1 MNRVSQFSN
10 FIRGQLAPIGAAEIE
25 TLLNSLPQAAVIIN
39 NINNRIFL
47 ANSKATELTA
57 YTRSEL
63 TEVDYRNLF
72 QVIKAEAPEVSE
84 AITQSEIVESVRY
97 PSPVELIKR
106 GGTKSIVQV
115 TFNPLGDN
123 NKYSLITFE
132 LDEQFRLH
140 LEEEERYRT
149 LWDHL
154 NQLSKALLS
163 SNLDQSLVAFLQTG
177 LELTGASFLCIYQA
191 NSQSP
196 SLKRIA
202 LAGTDHAFPEEISG
216 QDFSYL
222 QSPMV
227 WVRGRRAII
236 SLHRLAH
243 SSNISY
249 FASAP
254 IGESNAFIG
263 LLVCMGEKSIPSA
276 NLLPQMTFL
285 ASQINTLIQG
295 HALNTQLRLDIQE
308 YMTKVLTNS
317 AIYNSMED
325 GVIILSPE
333 LIIDS
338 LNPSAELFLGY
349 ATEEVSGQKIENVL
363 IGGEDLKASFQVVV
377 NEQRIGSIGSLK
389 LFRRNGESFQANLR
403 IIPITSENVLSRII
417 ILFHDLSEQEEYRLK
432 NQQLEQRALL
442 GEVTASFAHEVK
454 NPINNIFTG
463 LQLLAINLPADDPNQ
478 QNIARL
484 EDDCERL
491 TSLVKSSLTF
501 VRPMEYKLESI
512 SIGQLISNLL
522 ERWRSRLV
530 KLNVKYQVQ
539 ADKTVPN
546 IEGDFRALEQVF
558 TNLINNAI
566 EAMETSGGLLSV
578 KIRQVGGTSEQSHVE
593 VSISDTG
600 PGIPAELREK
610 IFEPFFTTKQHGTGL
625 GLAIVKRI
633 VTAHK
638 GSISVNSILG
648 GTNFIVQFPCSTS

>member
-1 MNRVSQFSN
+1 MNKVSQFSN
-10 FIRGQLAPIGAAEIE
+10 FIKNQFAQLGTAEIE
-25 TLLNSLPQAAVIIN
+25 TLLNNLAQAAVIVN
-39 NINNRIFL
+39 NLNNRIYL
-47 ANSKATELTA
+47 VNSRATELTA

-63 TEVDYRNLF
+63 TELDYRGLF
-72 QVIKAEAPEVSE
+72 QVIKDEAPTENEQV
-84 AITQSEIVESVRY
+84 EIAKY

-106 GGTKSIVQV
+106 GGSKSVIQV
-115 TFNPLGDN
+115 TFSPLGES
-123 NKYSLITFE
+123 NKYSLVTFE
-132 LDEQFRLH
+132 LDEQFRLQR
-140 LEEEERYRT
+140 EEEERYHS
-149 LWDHL
+149 LWDQL

-163 SNLDQSLVAFLQTG
+163 PDLEKALSSFLQTG
-177 LELTGASFLCIYQA
+177 IDLTGSSLLSIYQLS
-191 NSQSP
+191 SQSP
-196 SLKRIA
+196 SLHRIA
-202 LAGTDHAFPEEISG
+202 LAGTDHAFPEEITG

-222 QSPMV
+222 QSPV
-227 WVRGRRAII
+227 LWVKGKRAII

-254 IGESNAFIG
+254 IGETNAFIG
-263 LLVCMGEKSIPSA
+263 LLVALGENSIPST
-276 NLLPQMTFL
+276 NLLPQLTFL
-285 ASQINTLIQG
+285 SSQINTIIQS
-295 HALNTQLRLDIQE
+295 HTLNTQLRQDIQE
-308 YMTKVLTNS
+308 YMTKILTNN
-317 AIYNSMED
+317 AIFNTMED
-325 GVIILSPE
+325 GVIILSPD
-333 LIIDS
+333 LTINS
-338 LNPSAELFLGY
+338 LNPSAELYLGY

-363 IGGEDLKASFQVVV
+363 IGSEDLKASFQVVM

-389 LFRRNGESFQANLR
+389 LFRRNGEAFQANLR
-403 IIPITSENVLSRII
+403 IIPIVNETTLNSII
-417 ILFHDLSEQEEYRLK
+417 ILFHDLSKQEEYRLK

-463 LQLLAINLPADDPNQ
+463 LQLLAINLPQDDPNQ
-478 QNIARL
+478 KNISRI
-484 EDDCERL
+484 EEDCERL

-512 SIGQLISNLL
+512 PLDQLISNLL

-530 KLNVKYQVQ
+530 KLNIKYQVQ
-539 ADKTVPN
+539 ADKSVPN

-566 EAMETSGGLLSV
+566 EAMESAGGMLSI
-578 KIRQVGGTSEQSHVE
+578 KIRNATEGEEQAHVE

-638 GSISVNSILG
+638 GSIYVNSILG
-648 GTNFIVQFPCSTS
+648 GTNFVVQFPCASS

>member
-1 MNRVSQFSN
+1 MNRVSQFSS
-10 FIRGQLAPIGAAEIE
+10 FIKNQFAPLGTAELE

-39 NINNRIFL
+39 NGTNRIYL

-63 TEVDYRNLF
+63 SEVDYRSLF
-72 QVIKAEAPEVSE
+72 QVIKAEPTDEDE
-84 AITQSEIVESVRY
+84 LVEPGKY

-115 TFNPLGDN
+115 IFSPLGEA
-123 NKYSLITFE
+123 NKFSLISFE
-132 LDEQFRLH
+132 LDEQYRLH
-140 LEEEERYRT
+140 REEEERYHA

-163 SNLDQSLVAFLQTG
+163 TDLDASLSTLLKTS
-177 LELTGASFLCIYQA
+177 LELTGACSLSIYQA
-191 NSQSP
+191 NSQNP

-202 LAGTDHAFPEEISG
+202 LAGIDPAFPDEISG

-222 QSPMV
+222 QSPMT
-227 WVRGRRAII
+227 WVRGKRAII
-236 SLHRLAH
+236 NLHRLAH
-243 SSNISY
+243 ASNISY

-254 IGESNAFIG
+254 IGETNAFIG
-263 LLVCMGEKSIPSA
+263 LLIALGENSIPSP
-276 NLLPQMTFL
+276 NLIPQLTFL
-285 ASQINTLIQG
+285 ASQVNTVIQG
-295 HALNTQLRLDIQE
+295 HALNSQLRSDIQD
-308 YMTKVLTNS
+308 YMTQVLTNA
-317 AIYNSMED
+317 AIFNSMED
-325 GVIILSPE
+325 GVIILTPE
-333 LIIDS
+333 LTVSS
-338 LNPSAELFLGY
+338 LNPSAEICLGY
-349 ATEEVSGQKIENVL
+349 ATEEVAGQRIENVL
-363 IGGEDLKASFQVVV
+363 IGGEDLKAAFQVVQ
-377 NEQRIGSIGSLK
+377 NEQRIGSISSLK
-389 LFRRNGESFQANLR
+389 LFRRNGENFQANLR
-403 IIPITSENVLSRII
+403 IIPIINESLVNSII

-463 LQLLAINLPADDPNQ
+463 LQLLAINLPQDDPNQ

-484 EDDCERL
+484 EEDCERL

-501 VRPMEYKLESI
+501 VRPMEYKLEPI
-512 SIGQLISNLL
+512 ALGLLISNLL

-530 KLNVKYQVQ
+530 KLNIKYQVQ
-539 ADKTVPN
+539 AEKPVPT
-546 IEGDFRALEQVF
+546 IEGDYRALEQVF
-558 TNLINNAI
+558 TNLVNNAI
-566 EAMETSGGLLSV
+566 EAMDTNGGLLSV
-578 KIRQVGGTSEQSHVE
+578 KIRQTSEDDKQAHVE

-610 IFEPFFTTKQHGTGL
+610 IFEPFFTTKQGGTGL

-638 GSISVNSILG
+638 GSIYVNSILG
-648 GTNFIVQFPCSTS
+648 GTNFVVQFPCTASL

>member
-1 MNRVSQFSN
+1 MNRVSQFSS
-10 FIRGQLAPIGAAEIE
+10 FVKRQFALLGTAEIE
-25 TLLNSLPQAAVIIN
+25 TLLNSLPQAAVIVN
-39 NINNRIFL
+39 NINSRIYL
-47 ANSKATELTA
+47 ANTKATELTA

-63 TEVDYRNLF
+63 AEVDYRSLF
-72 QVIKAEAPEVSE
+72 QLIKAEAPQENE
-84 AITQSEIVESVRY
+84 QIEEGKN

-106 GGTKSIVQV
+106 GGSKSAVQV
-115 TFNPLGDN
+115 TFNPLGEN

-140 LEEEERYRT
+140 REEEERYHS

-154 NQLSKALLS
+154 NQLSRALLS
-163 SNLDQSLVAFLQTG
+163 PDLEKSLALILQAGLD
-177 LELTGASFLCIYQA
+177 LTGSSLLCIYQVG
-191 NSQSP
+191 SQNP
-196 SLKRIA
+196 SLQRIA
-202 LAGTDHAFPEEISG
+202 MAGTDHTFPEEITG
-216 QDFSYL
+216 QDFSHL
-222 QSPMV
+222 QAPV
-227 WVRGRRAII
+227 LWVKGKRAII

-243 SSNISY
+243 TSNISY

-254 IGESNAFIG
+254 IGETNAFIG
-263 LLVCMGEKSIPSA
+263 LLIALGENSAPSP
-276 NLLPQMTFL
+276 NLLPQLTFL
-285 ASQINTLIQG
+285 STHINTIIQG
-295 HALNTQLRLDIQE
+295 HALNTQLQQDIQE

-325 GVIILSPE
+325 GVIILSPD
-333 LIIDS
+333 LTIQS
-338 LNPSAELFLGY
+338 LNPSAELYLGY
-349 ATEEVSGQKIENVL
+349 ASVEVSEQKIENVL
-363 IGGEDLKASFQVVV
+363 IGSEDLKAAFQVVQ
-377 NEQRIGSIGSLK
+377 NEQRIGSIGNLK
-389 LFRRNGESFQANLR
+389 LFRRNGESFLANLR
-403 IIPITSENVLSRII
+403 VIPIINDANLNSII

-463 LQLLAINLPADDPNQ
+463 LQLLAINLPKDDPNQ
-478 QNIARL
+478 KNIARI
-484 EDDCERL
+484 EEDCERL

-501 VRPMEYKLESI
+501 VRPMEYKLEPI
-512 SIGQLISNLL
+512 TLGQLISNLL

-539 ADKTVPN
+539 ADKSIPN
-546 IEGDFRALEQVF
+546 IEGDYRALEQVF

-566 EAMETSGGLLSV
+566 EAMESTGGMLSI
-578 KIRQVGGTSEQSHVE
+578 KIRHVTEGEEQAHIE

-638 GSISVNSILG
+638 GSIYVNSILG
-648 GTNFIVQFPCSTS
+648 GTNFVVQFPCVSS

>member
-1 MNRVSQFSN
+1 MNRVSQFSS
-10 FIRGQLAPIGAAEIE
+10 FIKNRFAQLGTGEIE
-25 TLLNSLPQAAVIIN
+25 TLLNNLPQAAVIVN
-39 NINNRIFL
+39 NQNNKIYL

-63 TEVDYRNLF
+63 TEVDYRGLF
-72 QVIKAEAPEVSE
+72 QVIKAESTSDNEL
-84 AITQSEIVESVRY
+84 VEPPKY

-106 GGTKSIVQV
+106 GGSKSNVQV
-115 TFNPLGDN
+115 TFSPLGEN
-123 NKYSLITFE
+123 NKYSLVTFE
-132 LDEQFRLH
+132 LDEQFRLER
-140 LEEEERYRT
+140 EEEERYT
-149 LWDHL
+149 SVWDHL
-154 NQLSKALLS
+154 NQISKSLLS
-163 SNLDQSLVAFLQTG
+163 TDLDEALASFLQTG
-177 LELTGASFLCIYQA
+177 LDLTGASLLSIFQL

-196 SLKRIA
+196 SLQRIA
-202 LAGTDHAFPEEISG
+202 LSGTNHTFPEEITG

-222 QSPMV
+222 QTPIL
-227 WVRGRRAII
+227 WVKGKRAII

-243 SSNISY
+243 ASNISY

-254 IGESNAFIG
+254 IGEPNAYIG
-263 LLVCMGEKSIPSA
+263 LLVALGENSIPSN
-276 NLLPQMTFL
+276 NLLPQLTFL
-285 ASQINTLIQG
+285 SSQINTIIQS
-295 HALNTQLRLDIQE
+295 HTLNAQLRQDIQD
-308 YMTKVLTNS
+308 YMARVLTNS
-317 AIYNSMED
+317 AIFNTMED

-333 LIIDS
+333 LTVKS
-338 LNPSAELFLGY
+338 LNPSAELYLGY
-349 ATEEVSGQKIENVL
+349 ATEEVAGQKIENVL
-363 IGGEDLKASFQVVV
+363 IGSEDLKASFQVVQ

-403 IIPITSENVLSRII
+403 IIPIVNDSNLNSII
-417 ILFHDLSEQEEYRLK
+417 ILFHDLSKQEEYRLK

-463 LQLLAINLPADDPNQ
+463 LQLLAINLPQDDPNQ
-478 QNIARL
+478 KNIARI
-484 EDDCERL
+484 EEDCERL

-512 SIGQLISNLL
+512 PLDQLVSNLL

-530 KLNVKYQVQ
+530 KLNIKYQVQ
-539 ADKTVPN
+539 ADKSVPN
-546 IEGDFRALEQVF
+546 IEGDYRALEQVF

-566 EAMETSGGLLSV
+566 EAMETSGGMLSV
-578 KIRQVGGTSEQSHVE
+578 KIRHATEGEEQAHLE

-638 GSISVNSILG
+638 GSIFVNSILG
-648 GTNFIVQFPCSTS
+648 GTNFVVQFPCASA

>member
-1 MNRVSQFSN
+1 MNKVSQFSN
-10 FIRGQLAPIGAAEIE
+10 YIKNQFTQLGTAEIE
-25 TLLNSLPQAAVIIN
+25 TLLNSLPQAAVIVN
-39 NINNRIFL
+39 NANNRIYL

-63 TEVDYRNLF
+63 TEVDYRGLF
-72 QVIKAEAPEVSE
+72 QVIKVEAPPENE
-84 AITQSEIVESVRY
+84 QVELAKY

-106 GGTKSIVQV
+106 GGSKSVVQV
-115 TFNPLGDN
+115 TFSPLGEN
-123 NKYSLITFE
+123 NKYSLVTFE

-140 LEEEERYRT
+140 REEEDRYHS

-163 SNLDQSLVAFLQTG
+163 PDLEKALSLFLQTG
-177 LELTGASFLCIYQA
+177 LNLTGSSLLSIYQLS
-191 NSQSP
+191 SQNP
-196 SLKRIA
+196 SLQRIA
-202 LAGTDHAFPEEISG
+202 LAGTDHAFPEEITG
-216 QDFSYL
+216 QDFSSL
-222 QSPMV
+222 QSPV
-227 WVRGRRAII
+227 LWVKGKRAII

-249 FASAP
+249 FASTP

-263 LLVCMGEKSIPSA
+263 LLVAVGENSIPST
-276 NLLPQMTFL
+276 NLLPQLTFL
-285 ASQINTLIQG
+285 SSQINTIIQS
-295 HALNTQLRLDIQE
+295 HTLNTQLRQDIQE
-308 YMTKVLTNS
+308 YMTKVLTNN
-317 AIYNSMED
+317 AIFNTMED
-325 GVIILSPE
+325 GVIILSPD
-333 LIIDS
+333 LTINS
-338 LNPSAELFLGY
+338 LNPSAELYLGY

-363 IGGEDLKASFQVVV
+363 IGSEDLKASFQVVM
-377 NEQRIGSIGSLK
+377 NEQRIGSIGSIK
-389 LFRRNGESFQANLR
+389 FFRRNGEAFQANLR
-403 IIPITSENVLSRII
+403 IIPIINDTTLNNII
-417 ILFHDLSEQEEYRLK
+417 ILFHDLSKQEEYRLK

-463 LQLLAINLPADDPNQ
+463 LQLLAINLPQDDPNQ
-478 QNIARL
+478 KNIARI
-484 EDDCERL
+484 EEDCERL

-512 SIGQLISNLL
+512 PLDQLISNLL

-530 KLNVKYQVQ
+530 KLNIKYQVQ
-539 ADKTVPN
+539 ADKSVPN
-546 IEGDFRALEQVF
+546 IEGDYRALEQVF

-566 EAMETSGGLLSV
+566 EAMESSGGMLSI
-578 KIRQVGGTSEQSHVE
+578 KIRNATEGEEQAHIE

-600 PGIPAELREK
+600 PGIPVELREK

-638 GSISVNSILG
+638 GSIYVNSILG
-648 GTNFIVQFPCSTS
+648 GTNFVVQFPCASA

>member
-1 MNRVSQFSN
+1 MNRVSQFSS
-10 FIRGQLAPIGAAEIE
+10 FIKSQFAQLGTAEIE
-25 TLLNSLPQAAVIIN
+25 TLLNNLSQAAVIIN
-39 NINNRIFL
+39 NLNNHIFL

-63 TEVDYRNLF
+63 AEVDYRSLF
-72 QVIKAEAPEVSE
+72 QVIK
-84 AITQSEIVESVRY
+84 VESTEEIEHVESIKY

-106 GGTKSIVQV
+106 GGSKSIVQV
-115 TFNPLGDN
+115 TFSPLGDN

-140 LEEEERYRT
+140 REEEERYHS

-163 SNLDQSLVAFLQTG
+163 TNLEESLSAFLQTG
-177 LELTGASFLCIYQA
+177 LNLTGASFLCIYQA
-191 NSQSP
+191 SSQNP
-196 SLKRIA
+196 TLKRIA
-202 LAGTDHAFPEEISG
+202 FTGADHALPEEISG
-216 QDFSYL
+216 QEFSYL
-222 QSPMV
+222 QSPNV
-227 WVRGRRAII
+227 WVKGKRAII

-243 SSNISY
+243 ASNISY

-254 IGESNAFIG
+254 IGETNAFIG
-263 LLVCMGEKSIPSA
+263 LLIASGENSVPSS
-276 NLLPQMTFL
+276 NLLPQLTFL
-285 ASQINTLIQG
+285 ASQINTIIQG
-295 HALNTQLRLDIQE
+295 HALNTQLRMDIQE
-308 YMTKVLTNS
+308 YMTKVSTNS
-317 AIYNSMED
+317 SIYNSMED
-325 GVIILSPE
+325 GVIILSPD
-333 LIIDS
+333 LTISS
-338 LNPSAELFLGY
+338 LNPSAEMYLGY
-349 ATEEVSGQKIENVL
+349 ATEEVAGQKIENVL
-363 IGGEDLKASFQVVV
+363 IGGEDLKASFQVVQ

-403 IIPITSENVLSRII
+403 IIPITNENALNSII

-463 LQLLAINLPADDPNQ
+463 LQLLAINLPPEDPNQ
-478 QNIARL
+478 ENIARL
-484 EDDCERL
+484 EEDCERL

-512 SIGQLISNLL
+512 TLGTLVSNLL

-530 KLNVKYQVQ
+530 KLNIKYQVQ
-539 ADKTVPN
+539 ADKSVPM
-546 IEGDFRALEQVF
+546 IEGDYRALEQVF

-566 EAMETSGGLLSV
+566 EAMESTGGMLSV
-578 KIRQVGGTSEQSHVE
+578 KIRQVIEGNEQAHIE

-600 PGIPAELREK
+600 PGIPTELREK

-638 GSISVNSILG
+638 GSIYVNSILG
-648 GTNFIVQFPCSTS
+648 GTNFVVQFPCASS

>member
-1 MNRVSQFSN
+1 MNRVSQFSS
-10 FIRGQLAPIGAAEIE
+10 FIKSQFLQLGTAEIE
-25 TLLNSLPQAAVIIN
+25 TLLNNLPQAAVIIN
-39 NINNRIFL
+39 NLNNRIYL

-63 TEVDYRNLF
+63 AEVDYRSLF
-72 QVIKAEAPEVSE
+72 QVIKADIPEDGDQNEPVK
-84 AITQSEIVESVRY
+84 Y
-97 PSPVELIKR
+97 PSAVELIKR
-106 GGTKSIVQV
+106 GGSKSVVQV
-115 TFNPLGDN
+115 TFSPLGEA

-132 LDEQFRLH
+132 LDEQYRSH
-140 LEEEERYRT
+140 REEEERYHS

-163 SNLDQSLVAFLQTG
+163 TNLEEALTQFLRTG
-177 LELTGASFLCIYQA
+177 LDLTGSAFLCIYQA
-191 NSQSP
+191 SSQHP
-196 SLKRIA
+196 SLKRISTS
-202 LAGTDHAFPEEISG
+202 GIDHAFPEEISG
-216 QDFSYL
+216 EDFSYL
-222 QSPMV
+222 QSPIM
-227 WVRGRRAII
+227 WVKGKRAII

-254 IGESNAFIG
+254 IGEPNAYIG
-263 LLVCMGEKSIPSA
+263 LLVALGENSIPST
-276 NLLPQMTFL
+276 NLLPQLTFL
-285 ASQINTLIQG
+285 ASQINTIIQG
-295 HALNTQLRLDIQE
+295 HALNTQLRMDIQE
-308 YMTKVLTNS
+308 YMTKVSTNS
-317 AIYNSMED
+317 SIFNSMED
-325 GVIILSPE
+325 GVIILSPD
-333 LIIDS
+333 LVITS
-338 LNPSAELFLGY
+338 LNPSAELYLGY
-349 ATEEVSGQKIENVL
+349 ATEEVAGQKIDNVL
-363 IGGEDLKASFQVVV
+363 IGGEDLKASFQVVQ

-403 IIPITSENVLSRII
+403 IIPIINDNVLNRII

-463 LQLLAINLPADDPNQ
+463 LQLLAINLPPEDPNQ
-478 QNIARL
+478 ENIARL
-484 EDDCERL
+484 EEDCERL

-501 VRPMEYKLESI
+501 VRPMEYKLEPI
-512 SIGQLISNLL
+512 TLGTLVSNLL

-530 KLNVKYQVQ
+530 KLNIKYQVQ
-539 ADKTVPN
+539 ADKSVPN
-546 IEGDFRALEQVF
+546 IDGDYRALEQVF

-566 EAMETSGGLLSV
+566 EAMETSGGMLSV
-578 KIRQVGGTSEQSHVE
+578 KIRQVGEGGEQAHIE

-638 GSISVNSILG
+638 GSIYVNSILG
-648 GTNFIVQFPCSTS
+648 GTNFVVQFPCASS